1 MKLTLNLEELQ
12 QAVTE
17 YLNQQGITL
26 DTTNATYT
34 FSNNGCDINFGLED
48 TKKPVKKRKPKKQ
61 ETDNEKEEETEE
73 VVVEDTDKL
82 TQSDEPF
89 DEDEDTYSVFG

>member
-17 YLNQQGITL
+17 HLNQQGITL

-34 FSNNGCDINFGLED
+34 FSTDGCDINFGLET
-48 TKKPVKKRKPKKQ
+48 TKKPTKKRKPKEQ
-61 ETDNEKEEETEE
+61 EAE
-73 VVVEDTDKL
+73 VVKETTEDTTDDTDKL
-82 TQSDEPF
+82 TESDEPF
-89 DEDEDTYSVFG
+89 DDDNYSVFG